1 MNLLSVVDRNIN
13 VKLLGCRDISLWVG
27 GRMRRSAA
35 PSQLQGNAVK
45 KPRFVPPGASTSYL
59 VPESKPL
66 NAKPGLGN
74 LLDKVQRSLAPPA
87 LSKTECDVQPK
98 PARAAPALSR
108 ALARVLSA
116 TESKE
121 NEAETEYPDS
131 GNRDYAE
138 DNRPAEPQL
147 PSLPYN
153 VEAVR
158 PCSALCCAW
167 FGVYR
172 DRAMASSS
180 VFLSSMVG
188 KARSSNFTLSEKL
201 DLLKL
206 VRPHIR
212 ILEEHTNK
220 HAVIVDKNKCWDT
233 VAEQYN
239 ALGGDRPHRTA
250 QGLRTLYKR
259 LKESAKQEVMQRR
272 HAQPEYRASI
282 SEPTRRIMEM
292 IPHLFHHVPIHEK
305 DQALRRLIYSK
316 HNSPIEH
323 PGSSSSLA
331 GLQDYSAAV
340 PSIPHEVVQL
350 DPEEDVKPPPDL
362 PILSTHT
369 GPVLDGGQEREGEQD
384 LGSIHDYEASLS
396 PTPSSVNI
404 PLSTSP
410 LPLRHDL
417 YPNDIYPHHEPDR
430 FRPLHLAKE
439 EHELVLANHRKVALY
454 LEEKREGLKR
464 KQELEEELLR
474 AKIKVEKLKAAR
486 LRHGLPPWNT
496 QSRTCVIAIMVK
508 GLVRCVNGSPQ
519 TPKSPQTPQ
528 PPAASVSAC
537 SQDGA
542 RYLSVMWC
550 KASKK
555 KHKRWEG
562 DAVLVTRGRT
572 ATLKDMEGKD
582 IGKGSGYKVS
592 ELASLSEGE
601 TLMIG
606 GKEVEVMGVIS
617 AEDFARGRCF
627 QEVQIEKEEPLTK
640 SAPPPPRRFASK
652 PFCPP
657 TQVGRAE
664 HPGTK
669 PGEGQ
674 LCRPRHDP
682 LAPGLPVVDVVVD
695 PYLTTHLRP
704 HQRDGL
710 LFLYEC
716 VMGMKAVG
724 RYGAILAD
732 EMGLGK
738 TLQSVALSW
747 TLLKQGPYG
756 GKAIAKRVLVVTPG
770 SLVQNWGAEFNKWL
784 GRERISV
791 FTVDQDHR
799 IEQFVLSPVHSVL
812 VISYEML
819 LRCLEQVQKV
829 EFGLIICDE
838 GHRLKNS
845 SIKTSSALSSLS
857 CNRRVI
863 LTGTPVQND
872 LQEFYAIIDF
882 VNPGILGSS
891 TAYRKVY
898 EEPILRSRQPSCGGE
913 ERVLGEERAA
923 ELSRL
928 TGMFILRRTQE
939 IINRYLPPRL
949 DWTLFCEL
957 SPLQLELYRHLL
969 CHRVFRACLQSTT
982 QTHTHLAC
990 ITALKKLCNHPG
1002 LLHSTVKEKT
1012 NQGSEESSV
1021 YDGLADL
1028 FPESYSSGGFSADD
1042 SGKLLVL
1049 SDLLTAIKQLSPS
1062 DRVVVVS
1069 NYTQTLDFL
1078 QDFCVHT
1085 GYTFCRLDGH
1095 TPTNQR
1101 QRLVDSFNSPYSQNF
1116 VFLLSSKA
1124 GGVGLNLIGAS
1135 HLVLYDIDWNPANDI
1150 QAMARVWRDGQ
1161 RKTVHI
1167 YRLLTAGTIEERI
1180 FQRQVSKQGLSGTV
1194 VDLGKGAEHT
1204 SFSTNEL
1211 RDLFSLT
1218 DTPSLTHDLLNCSC
1232 DMDGSVQAVPEEQ
1245 DQVSDR
1251 SCQLGRHGDRRG
1263 GAAQKHLSMS
1273 ELMQWRHF
1281 SGDAHTFSDPYLDHA
1296 RNYITFAFQT
1306 TISHTAQ

>member
-1 MNLLSVVDRNIN
+1 
-13 VKLLGCRDISLWVG
+13 
-27 GRMRRSAA
+27 MRRSAA
-35 PSQLQGNAVK
+35 PSQLFGNAVK
-45 KPRFVPPGASTSYL
+45 KPRFVPPGAST
-59 VPESKPL
+59 VIDSKLLSPKL
-66 NAKPGLGN
+66 GLGN
-74 LLDKVQRSLAPPA
+74 ALEKIQRSLAAPVPSTTGGDNQLKA
-87 LSKTECDVQPK
+87 AQP
-98 PARAAPALSR
+98 APALSR
-108 ALARVLSA
+108 ALARVLNV

-121 NEAETEYPDS
+121 NDAKPEYPETDT
-131 GNRDYAE
+131 DFAE
-138 DNRPAEPQL
+138 R
-147 PSLPYN
+147 
-153 VEAVR
+153 
-158 PCSALCCAW
+158 
-167 FGVYR
+167 
-172 DRAMASSS
+172 
-180 VFLSSMVG
+180 
-188 KARSSNFTLSEKL
+188 
-201 DLLKL
+201 
-206 VRPHIR
+206 
-212 ILEEHTNK
+212 
-220 HAVIVDKNKCWDT
+220 
-233 VAEQYN
+233 
-239 ALGGDRPHRTA
+239 
-250 QGLRTLYKR
+250 KR
-259 LKESAKQEVMQRR
+259 LAGVS
-272 HAQPEYRASI
+272 
-282 SEPTRRIMEM
+282 
-292 IPHLFHHVPIHEK
+292 
-305 DQALRRLIYSK
+305 D
-316 HNSPIEH
+316 
-323 PGSSSSLA
+323 SS
-331 GLQDYSAAV
+331 
-340 PSIPHEVVQL
+340 QL
-350 DPEEDVKPPPDL
+350 
-362 PILSTHT
+362 
-369 GPVLDGGQEREGEQD
+369 
-384 LGSIHDYEASLS
+384 
-396 PTPSSVNI
+396 TP
-404 PLSTSP
+404 
-410 LPLRHDL
+410 
-417 YPNDIYPHHEPDR
+417 
-430 FRPLHLAKE
+430 
-439 EHELVLANHRKVALY
+439 
-454 LEEKREGLKR
+454 
-464 KQELEEELLR
+464 
-474 AKIKVEKLKAAR
+474 
-486 LRHGLPPWNT
+486 
-496 QSRTCVIAIMVK
+496 
-508 GLVRCVNGSPQ
+508 GSPQ
-519 TPKSPQTPQ
+519 TPRPSAGSVG
-528 PPAASVSAC
+528 AAGVDSVC

-542 RYLSVMWC
+542 CYFSVMWC

-572 ATLKDMEGKD
+572 VTLKDMEGKD

-592 ELASLSEGE
+592 VLASLSEGE

-617 AEDFARGRCF
+617 AEDYAKGRCF
-627 QEVQIEKEEPLTK
+627 QEVQIEEEEPHTK
-640 SAPPPPRRFASK
+640 SAPPSSRRFASK

-657 TQVGRAE
+657 TQAGRAE
-664 HPGTK
+664 HPGVK
-669 PGEGQ
+669 PEQ
-674 LCRPRHDP
+674 EQTIRPRHDP
-682 LAPGLPVVDVVVD
+682 QAPGALVMPRPSANHQWSNNKSGLPVVDVVVD
-695 PYLTTHLRP
+695 PHLTTHLRP

-716 VMGMKAVG
+716 AMGMRAVG
-724 RYGAILAD
+724 RHGAILAD

-756 GKAIAKRVLVVTPG
+756 GKPVAKRVLVVTPG

-799 IEQFVLSPVHSVL
+799 IEQFVLSPLHSVL

-829 EFGLIICDE
+829 EFGLVICDE

-845 SIKTSSALSSLS
+845 NIKTSSALSSLS
-857 CNRRVI
+857 CNCRVI

-872 LQEFYAIIDF
+872 LQEFYAIIEF

-898 EEPILRSRQPSCGGE
+898 EEPILRSRQPSCTEE

-939 IINRYLPPRL
+939 IINCYLPPRL
-949 DWTLFCEL
+949 EWTLFCDL
-957 SPLQLELYRHLL
+957 SSLQLELYRQLL
-969 CHRVFRACLQSTT
+969 CHRVFRACLQSST

-990 ITALKKLCNHPG
+990 ITALKKLCNHPA

-1012 NQGSEESSV
+1012 DRRSEESSM
-1021 YDGLADL
+1021 YDGLAEL
-1028 FPESYSSGGFSADD
+1028 FPESYSSGGFNTSD

-1049 SDLLTAIKQLSPS
+1049 SDLLAAIQQLSPS

-1069 NYTQTLDFL
+1069 NYTQTLDLL
-1078 QDFCVHT
+1078 QDLCVHM

-1101 QRLVDSFNSPYSQNF
+1101 QRLVDSFNSSYSQNF

-1161 RKTVHI
+1161 KKTVHI

-1232 DMDGSVQAVPEEQ
+1232 SMDGSVPVIVEEEEE
-1245 DQVSDR
+1245 QVSDR
-1251 SCQLGRHGDRRG
+1251 PCQLGRQGDRG
-1263 GAAQKHLSMS
+1263 GAVAPKHLSMS
-1273 ELMQWRHF
+1273 ELMKWRHF
-1281 SGDAHTFSDPYLDHA
+1281 SGDTHTFSDPYLDYSRDH
-1296 RNYITFAFQT
+1296 ITFAFQT
-1306 TISHTAQ
+1306 TISHTA